1 VNTLSNPMLGIAT
14 LVSPLKLK
22 APLIFPV
29 VHVPPLN
36 FPVYP
41 LPDESCA
48 ILPAPSSNPQ
58 YPISPC
64 VGAPLVPALPT
75 VTVTGLDVI
84 VFPPVSLA
92 TAVNV

>member
-1 VNTLSNPMLGIAT
+1 MLGIAT

-36 FPVYP
+36 CPVYP

-64 VGAPLVPALPT
+64 VGAAPLVPALLT
-75 VTVTGLDVI
+75 TTITGLDVI
-84 VFPPVSLA
+84 VFPLVSLA